1 MNNSQEAK
9 RKLSACK
16 ETLEPANSNDY
27 ALGQVEFLSD
37 ASEVLSSRNLTT
49 LRWKIDL
56 RIMPLCM
63 AIYFLQYLDKTL
75 LNYAAVMGIKKNL
88 HGDQFSDLGTI
99 FYVGYLVAE
108 PLSGFLIQKLPV
120 GKFLGLNVTLWG
132 MVVCF
137 HAATKSYYGLMIVRV
152 LLGVFEASVA
162 GCLIII
168 TGMWWTKPEQ
178 SRRTGLWYMQ
188 IGTGQVVG
196 ALLSFG
202 FQHVSDTK
210 LASWQIL
217 FIFMGCL
224 TVVVGI
230 LTVCFMPDNI
240 QKSTFLSEIEKAEA
254 AEHVKVNQIS
264 AENKTVKIAQ
274 LKELL
279 VHDKQTWVLFLITIL
294 TMITNGTVS
303 NFTGVIIS
311 SFGYSNEKATIFQI
325 PSGAVSIIAT
335 LACCYLAGHV
345 GQRCYIMGAVCVPS
359 IVGAIL
365 LLALDQNHRVGKLFG
380 VYLLNSAPAILPMIY
395 NWNSVNTS
403 GHTKRVSRNALTL
416 MAFCVGNLIGPQMFK
431 NNDAPNYTPAKI
443 ALIAQLAIAIVLCLC
458 LRAIVVAE
466 NKRRDEEC
474 TGLDP
479 EVLRRDTT
487 TLDLTDLEDIT
498 FRYVY

>member
-1 MNNSQEAK
+1 MGKSSEDIKTNIVENKDSSIAK
-9 RKLSACK
+9 PDHFGYGEVEYLGDTSDILS
-16 ETLEPANSNDY
+16 TQ
-27 ALGQVEFLSD
+27 QVKK
-37 ASEVLSSRNLTT
+37 
-49 LRWKIDL
+49 LRWKIDM

-63 AIYFLQYLDKTL
+63 MIYFLQYLDKTL

-99 FYVGYLVAE
+99 FYVGYLAAE
-108 PLSGFLIQKLPV
+108 PLSGVLIQKLPV

-132 MVVCF
+132 AVVCF
-137 HAATKSYYGLMIVRV
+137 HAATTTFPGLMAVRV

-162 GCLIII
+162 GCLIVI

-188 IGTGQVVG
+188 IGTGQIIG

-202 FQHVSDTK
+202 FQHVSNTK
-210 LASWQIL
+210 LESWQIL

-230 LTVCFMPDNI
+230 ITTIFMPDNNLTC
-240 QKSTFLSEIEKAEA
+240 KFLTEAERAEA
-254 AEHVKVNQIS
+254 VEHVKINQTGI
-264 AENKTVKIAQ
+264 ENKTIKWPQIR
-274 LKELL
+274 ELL
-279 VHDKQTWVLFLITIL
+279 LQDKQTWILFFITVL

-311 SFGYSNEKATIFQI
+311 SFDFSDKKATIFQI
-325 PSGAVSIIAT
+325 PSGVVSIIAT
-335 LACCYLAGHV
+335 ITCSYLAGYI
-345 GQRCYIMGAVCVPS
+345 GQRCYLMGAVCIPS

-365 LLALDQNHRVGKLFG
+365 LLVLDKEHRVGKLFG

-403 GHTKRVSRNALTL
+403 GHTKRVARNALTL

-431 NNDAPNYTPAKI
+431 VKDAPNYSQAKI
-443 ALIAQLAIAIVLCLC
+443 ALIAQLAAAVILCLI
-458 LRAIVVAE
+458 LRAVVVAE
-466 NKRRDEEC
+466 NKARDHICIE
-474 TGLDP
+474 LDP
-479 EVLRRDTT
+479 EMLNRDNTF
-487 TLDLTDLEDIT
+487 LDLTDIENVN
-498 FRYVY
+498 FRYEY